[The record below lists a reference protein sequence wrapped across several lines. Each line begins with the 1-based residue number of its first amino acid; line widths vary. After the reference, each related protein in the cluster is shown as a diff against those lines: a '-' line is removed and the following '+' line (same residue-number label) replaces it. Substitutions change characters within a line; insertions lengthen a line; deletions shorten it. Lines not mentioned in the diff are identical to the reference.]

1 MIKTVNFCAYLII
14 KKWENVPLEIEIS
27 SNGIKKIA
35 ASTLGMAES
44 SNTVVNRQGGGG
56 YA

>member
-1 MIKTVNFCAYLII
+1 MKKTVNFCAYLII
-14 KKWENVPLEIEIS
+14 KNGKNVPLEIEIS